1 MNWRIQFVFF
11 INVSWLTSVCKWG
24 TLICSPCSRVILYFF
39 PWLKRT
45 FLMWHPPSAHIRT
58 HEHARGELE
67 GGVRAVDTQ
76 PVKHEP
82 LTTDNNS
89 TCECPLKDA
98 ASALQLAALTKLS
111 SSTLSQENSGSY
123 RPSWGKTR
131 GPAVP
136 RRRLCYE
143 RQLCA
148 LTVHVPLFSNLYDLI
163 ISWHVL
169 QCCLIKT
176 IGSSDTSKTTKTSFS
191 IFSRRFACCLYSL
204 WFNIQR
210 GSTCTHKH
218 GESSARSHKLI
229 SLGFSS
235 ILSLIISG
243 ICDTM
248 EVYYS
253 HHLNVLSSFL
263 SYQW

>member
-1 MNWRIQFVFF
+1 MRD
-11 INVSWLTSVCKWG
+11 
-24 TLICSPCSRVILYFF
+24 
-39 PWLKRT
+39 
-45 FLMWHPPSAHIRT
+45 
-58 HEHARGELE
+58 
-67 GGVRAVDTQ
+67 VDTQ

-89 TCECPLKDA
+89 ICECPLKDECA
-98 ASALQLAALTKLS
+98 AARCSRHIERLDAVTGEL
-111 SSTLSQENSGSY
+111 GSY

-136 RRRLCYE
+136 RCRLRYE
-143 RQLCA
+143 RQPYLCA
-148 LTVHVPLFSNLYDLI
+148 LTVHVPLFSNLCDLI

-169 QCCLIKT
+169 QRCLIKT

-191 IFSRRFACCLYSL
+191 IFSRRLACCLYSL

-210 GSTCTHKH
+210 GTTCAHKH